1 MYARLLIIHLLALS
15 FIIMAPAVASAAP
28 ATVLNGADVP
38 AGQYPWMVGIA
49 QADIADGYEA
59 QFCGGTLIDSE
70 WVLTAAHCTYDLD
83 EQPFTAADLDVIIAR
98 NRLSSQEGQRLQVDQ
113 IIRHDAFH
121 KTTLTADI
129 ALLHLS
135 EPTAVAPLHLSG
147 QFTAQALNGQAATI
161 IGWGVTSTGN
171 AADALQEAQVPL
183 VEQGTCRRFYSS
195 YGMTINASMLCAGD
209 ATGSVDACVGDSG
222 GPLLVWHAASQ
233 QWQQIGIISWG
244 TACGSAGAYG
254 VYTNLSNFL
263 PWIESHTGSAVAS
276 EVL

>member
-1 MYARLLIIHLLALS
+1 MYVRLLIIHLLALVFS
-15 FIIMAPAVASAAP
+15 IMVPAVASAAP
-28 ATVLNGADVP
+28 AAVLNGADVP

-49 QADIADGYEA
+49 QADVADGYEA

-83 EQPFTAADLDVIIAR
+83 EQPFSAAALDVIIDR
-98 NRLSSQEGQRLQVDQ
+98 NRLSSQAGQRRHVDQ
-113 IIRHDAFH
+113 IIRHEAFH

-135 EPTAVAPLHLSG
+135 EPTAVTPLRLSAQVTAALHG
-147 QFTAQALNGQAATI
+147 QSATI
-161 IGWGVTSTGN
+161 IGWGVTDAGT
-171 AADALQEAQVPL
+171 AADTMQEALVPL
-183 VEQGTCRRFYSS
+183 VEQATCRRFYSS
-195 YGMTINASMLCAGD
+195 YGMTINSSMLCAGD

-222 GPLLVWHAASQ
+222 GPLLIWQAASQ

-244 TACGSAGAYG
+244 ATCGTAGAYG

-263 PWIESHTGSAVAS
+263 PWIELHTGIPVTSAA
-276 EVL
+276 L